1 VQVANF
7 PLSTHHVGMSKSL
20 VINSNITK
28 LREEIHK
35 KILKK
40 GIISISEN
48 FPILL
53 IESPPECFEK

>member
-1 VQVANF
+1 
-7 PLSTHHVGMSKSL
+7 VGMSKSL

-28 LREEIHK
+28 LREEKHPK
-35 KILKK
+35 KKLQK
-40 GIISISEN
+40 GIISTIEN